1 MLHSI
6 ISGEQSSLLG
16 LCGILFAFVVTVF
29 ATAKFDKYLPKD
41 AGREFAHDG
50 KLSAGK
56 PRGAGII
63 FVLAFVAAAVLFV
76 PMKPELVIY
85 LILIVISMMTG
96 FLDDASRTPWGQF
109 KKGFLDLCIAVLVAM
124 TFLRY
129 NGNTIELA
137 LYHHTN
143 LVIPKAVF
151 AVLIVIL
158 VWVSVN
164 VTNCSDGVDG
174 LSGTLTIISI
184 MTIYLVDRI
193 LETGEDFSF
202 MILLFAACILGYLW
216 YNATPSRLLMGDAGS
231 RAMGLFISIA
241 VLKSGSPILYIPIAL
256 VLILDGGLGLIKLS
270 LLRFFKIHVMTK
282 IRTPLHDHV
291 RKVWGWS
298 NTQAVFRFA
307 IIQII
312 LAVAVVYGVG
322 L

>member
-1 MLHSI
+1 MH
-6 ISGEQSSLLG
+6 
-16 LCGILFAFVVTVF
+16 
-29 ATAKFDKYLPKD
+29 
-41 AGREFAHDG
+41 
-50 KLSAGK
+50 
-56 PRGAGII
+56 
-63 FVLAFVAAAVLFV
+63 
-76 PMKPELVIY
+76 
-85 LILIVISMMTG
+85 
-96 FLDDASRTPWGQF
+96 
-109 KKGFLDLCIAVLVAM
+109 
-124 TFLRY
+124 
-129 NGNTIELA
+129 
-137 LYHHTN
+137 

-193 LETGEDFSF
+193 LEVGEDFSF
-202 MILLFAACILGYLW
+202 LILLFAACILGYLW
-216 YNATPSRLLMGDAGS
+216 YNATPSRLMMGDAGS

-241 VLKSGSPILYIPIAL
+241 ILKTGSPILYVPVAL
-256 VLILDGGLGLIKLS
+256 VLILDGGLGLIKVA